1 MVVRRGPAIDDTLMF
16 LPIAALFAGCFLAV
30 LSFQTRHGGAM
41 FQSFIQEQVD
51 YFAELMGRSVAID
64 DVDINLVA
72 SSKHFG
78 DADYIR
84 VKAMLERTLD
94 RETIDYLY
102 SFGILE
108 SYDPYTYIAPNPD
121 LGVRERYC
129 YPIRHQDQLLGFFW
143 LLGSVEAEEH
153 AIAIKSAKELVA
165 PLLGMSMAREKEFLD
180 QETLARDLIS
190 DNPSRVSRAVSLLVR
205 GGRLNVNE
213 EYLVLCIVLES
224 DKPSNMDRDFRQLA
238 HWLGRTT
245 LGQEEDT
252 RNAIHPLLVQLSNE
266 LLVILPSRYAVDG
279 YMDLIFDRTVL
290 SKVKIGIGSRAN
302 ALDLQGSYLQAS
314 TIAHILLTLPHFKSV
329 STWEELGIYGHLMTY
344 LLERKKGM
352 TCMPVTLKVNE
363 LYAHDEGLV
372 ETLET
377 FLDRAGNVNDTAAT
391 LNIHRST
398 LYYRLAKIEEIT
410 KTDLRSGSDRL
421 LLHLE
426 VKLWRLVAHMHTPY
440 DYALR

>member
-1 MVVRRGPAIDDTLMF
+1 
-16 LPIAALFAGCFLAV
+16 
-30 LSFQTRHGGAM
+30 M

-143 LLGSVEAEEH
+143 LLGAVEAEEH

-190 DNPSRVSRAVSLLVR
+190 DNPSRVSRAVSLLAR
-205 GGRLNVNE
+205 GG
-213 EYLVLCIVLES
+213 
-224 DKPSNMDRDFRQLA
+224 
-238 HWLGRTT
+238 
-245 LGQEEDT
+245 
-252 RNAIHPLLVQLSNE
+252 
-266 LLVILPSRYAVDG
+266 
-279 YMDLIFDRTVL
+279 
-290 SKVKIGIGSRAN
+290 
-302 ALDLQGSYLQAS
+302 
-314 TIAHILLTLPHFKSV
+314 
-329 STWEELGIYGHLMTY
+329 
-344 LLERKKGM
+344 
-352 TCMPVTLKVNE
+352 
-363 LYAHDEGLV
+363 
-372 ETLET
+372 
-377 FLDRAGNVNDTAAT
+377 AT
-391 LNIHRST
+391 
-398 LYYRLAKIEEIT
+398 
-410 KTDLRSGSDRL
+410 
-421 LLHLE
+421 
-426 VKLWRLVAHMHTPY
+426 
-440 DYALR
+440 